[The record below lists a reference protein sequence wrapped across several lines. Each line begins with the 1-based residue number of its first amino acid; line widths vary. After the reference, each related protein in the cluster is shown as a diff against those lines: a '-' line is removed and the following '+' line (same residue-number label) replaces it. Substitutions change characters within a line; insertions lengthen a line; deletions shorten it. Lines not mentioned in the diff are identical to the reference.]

1 MKIVIK
7 VGTQALM
14 DVNGFIDETILQ
26 SLVDQIVQLQQQ
38 GHHIVLVTS
47 GAVGTGRAVAREL
60 LGREYGSTIAEKQ
73 VLASLGQHELLHIY
87 AKMFKAHKTLVSQLL
102 LTKQDFHTRKH
113 YLNIS
118 RILHEILHQKNI
130 IPIVNENDTVAVE
143 ELMFTDNDELS
154 GLIAAQ
160 MNAERYIILT
170 NVAGV
175 YDAHPDDPNAK
186 IIPIIDLHNK
196 NWPKVSPMTSTH
208 GRGGM
213 ANKLATARKMSNL
226 GITTHIASIH
236 EKNGIIRLIA
246 NETLGTTILPNKKK
260 SSIKRWIAFD
270 TSHTHGSISINSC
283 LFDILKENKRV
294 LSLLPVGIVDVH
306 GQFHKGDLVDIISP
320 DHSKIGVGIARYDA
334 DKLREYV
341 GKKGMPEFIHYDHLH
356 IQIEDE

>member
-1 MKIVIK
+1 VKVVIK

-14 DVNGFIDETILQ
+14 GANGLIDESILQ

-38 GHHIVLVTS
+38 GHPIVLVTS
-47 GAVGTGRAVAREL
+47 GAVGTGRMVAREL
-60 LGREYGSTIAEKQ
+60 LGREYGATIAEKQ
-73 VLASLGQHELLHIY
+73 VLASLGQHELLHLY
-87 AKMFKAHKTLVSQLL
+87 AKMFKVHKTLVSQLL

-118 RILHEILHQKNI
+118 RILHEILDQKNI

-160 MNAERYIILT
+160 INASCYIILT

-186 IIPIIDLHNK
+186 VIPVIDLNNK
-196 NWPKVSPMTSTH
+196 NWPSAAPITSTH

-226 GITTHIASIH
+226 GITTYIASIH
-236 EKNGIIRLIA
+236 EKNPITRIIAGESI
-246 NETLGTTILPNKKK
+246 GTKIIPNKKK

-270 TSHTHGSISINSC
+270 TSKQHGSVSINDC
-283 LFDILKENKRV
+283 LYDILKENKRV
-294 LSLLPVGIVDVH
+294 LSLLPVGITEVN
-306 GQFHKGDLVDIISP
+306 GQFKKGDLVDIIA
-320 DHSKIGVGIARYDA
+320 HNHVKIGVGIARYDSE
-334 DKLREYV
+334 KLREYL